1 MNQTITPE
9 QTERLFKFCREHYV
23 YHYDL
28 QVELVDHLASSIEE
42 QWETD
47 PTLSFDK
54 ALWKTFRKFGV
65 TGFSKVK
72 EQKQKELRKKYN
84 RLLWKYLLEFFSWPK
99 IVMTFAFTILLATL
113 LKVVEND
120 VWVLAPIF
128 VGLTLVMLYYYFFIF
143 PKKFKIDKVNGK
155 RFFLLEQLKRG
166 QQISFVAIQLA
177 VQTPNLS
184 RILNLHSLNNNIGI
198 YTISLIIVMLTI
210 LIFGEMFYVPKK
222 IKEHF
227 SEQFPE
233 FAL

>member
-9 QTERLFKFCREHYV
+9 QTEKLFKFCREHYV

-28 QVELVDHLASSIEE
+28 KVELVDHLASSIEE

-47 PTLSFDK
+47 PTLTFEE

-84 RLLWKYLLEFFSWPK
+84 RMQWNYLLSFFSWPK
-99 IVMTFAFTILLATL
+99 IMLTAACTLALSTL
-113 LKVVEND
+113 FKLIEND
-120 VWVLAPIF
+120 LWVIAPYF
-128 VGLTLVMLYYYFFIF
+128 GAMLLFLVYYYYKIY
-143 PKKFKIDKVNGK
+143 PKNYKRGKINGKKFM
-155 RFFLLEQLKRG
+155 LLEQLQGAQFMTLLFIQIPIQIPNFWNMAQSTSMQSTLGIFAVSLLIVVFTIALYG
-166 QQISFVAIQLA
+166 QL
-177 VQTPNLS
+177 
-184 RILNLHSLNNNIGI
+184 
-198 YTISLIIVMLTI
+198 
-210 LIFGEMFYVPKK
+210 FYVQNK